1 MKWFDLAW
9 RLVEV
14 ALGQWVQ
21 DLMQDLARWRWRM
34 FQSML
39 MVMLASLCGLA
50 VLLLVAVLVV
60 LVFWDTHRLE
70 ALSILVLVYAV
81 LAAWMVRRA
90 GRIMILP
97 LALSPSRQ
105 DGRDTCAACGSRSGR
120 TCRGG

>member
-1 MKWFDLAW
+1 MKWFDLVW

-21 DLMQDLARWRWRM
+21 DLTQDLARWRWRM
-34 FQSML
+34 FQSLL

-60 LVFWDTHRLE
+60 LAYWDTHRLE
-70 ALSILVLVYAV
+70 ALSALVLVYTV

-90 GRIMILP
+90 GRMMILP
-97 LALSPSRQ
+97 LASSTSWQ
-105 DGRDTCAACGSRSGR
+105 DGRVTCAVCGSKSGR
-120 TCRGG
+120 PCRGG

>member
-1 MKWFDLAW
+1 MKWFDLVW

-21 DLMQDLARWRWRM
+21 DLTQDLARWRWRM
-34 FQSML
+34 FQSLL

-60 LVFWDTHRLE
+60 LAYWDTHRLE
-70 ALSILVLVYAV
+70 ALSALVLVYTV

-90 GRIMILP
+90 GRMMILP
-97 LALSPSRQ
+97 LAS
-105 DGRDTCAACGSRSGR
+105 
-120 TCRGG
+120 